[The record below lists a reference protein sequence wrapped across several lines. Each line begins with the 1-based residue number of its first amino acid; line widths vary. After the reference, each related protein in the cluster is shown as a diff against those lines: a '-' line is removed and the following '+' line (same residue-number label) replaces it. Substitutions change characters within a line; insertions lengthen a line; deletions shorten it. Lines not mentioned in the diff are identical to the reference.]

1 MIIAG
6 RSVTKS
12 QKRLPRLFD
21 PIKTGQ
27 LLPVPVF
34 SKFRGMDHRVE
45 SVAKVDFLLPHSV
58 DR

>member
-1 MIIAG
+1 
-6 RSVTKS
+6 
-12 QKRLPRLFD
+12 LFD